1 MAGFSQGRP
10 VVNADEKK
18 KRKLTGQMAFFFL
31 EIQMENIGS
40 FFLYNLHDELKHRK
54 KIKISFLKI

>member
-1 MAGFSQGRP
+1 MAS
-10 VVNADEKK
+10 
-18 KRKLTGQMAFFFL
+18 FFL

-54 KIKISFLKI
+54 KINSYFA

>member
-1 MAGFSQGRP
+1 MAGFSQGRS
-10 VVNADEKK
+10 VVNADEK
-18 KRKLTGQMAFFFL
+18 KRKLTGQMAFFL

-54 KIKISFLKI
+54 KSIVIFLNNDF

>member
-1 MAGFSQGRP
+1 MAGFSQGRS

-18 KRKLTGQMAFFFL
+18 AKINGTDGIFFL

-40 FFLYNLHDELKHRK
+40 FFLYNLHDELKHK
-54 KIKISFLKI
+54 KNQ